1 MVTLHEV
8 SPDDADARALLEAYI
23 ADRVATWA
31 DDDRPYRPKTAPA
44 EQLTPPNGS
53 LMVARLDDGVA
64 VGVGGVRR
72 IPSDEGDWFEV
83 KHLFATPAARGHG
96 VGKAL
101 LAALEAR
108 AIELGATDVVL
119 DTNDSLAAAGG
130 LYAAAGFARVEP
142 FNDNPNANAWY
153 RKTVVR

>member
-1 MVTLHEV
+1 MLTLHDA
-8 SPDDADARALLEAYI
+8 SPDDADARALLDAYI

-31 DDDRPYRPKTAPA
+31 DDDRPYQPKTAPT
-44 EQLTPPNGS
+44 EQLTPPNGA
-53 LMVARLDDGVA
+53 LLVARLDGVA

-72 IPSDEGDWFEV
+72 IPSDEGAWFEV
-83 KHLFATPAARGHG
+83 KHLFATQAARGHS

-101 LAALEAR
+101 LAALEQR

-119 DTNDSLAAAGG
+119 DTNSSLAAAGG
-130 LYAAAGFARVEP
+130 LYAAAGFASVEP

-153 RKTVVR
+153 AKRVAR

>member
-1 MVTLHEV
+1 MLTLHDA
-8 SPDDADARALLEAYI
+8 SPDDADARALLDAYI

-44 EQLTPPNGS
+44 EQLTPPNGA
-53 LMVARLDDGVA
+53 LLVARLDGEP

-72 IPSDEGDWFEV
+72 IPSDEGAWFEV
-83 KHLFATPAARGHG
+83 KHLFATHAARGHG

-101 LAALEAR
+101 LAALEQR

-119 DTNDSLAAAGG
+119 DTNSSLAAAGG
-130 LYAAAGFARVEP
+130 LYAAAGFASVEP

-153 RKTVVR
+153 RKRVR